1 GQHVL
6 DERLVARDVHDAR
19 LHGVGEWQGREPQ
32 VDRDAAPLLLLPAV
46 GVDPGQRLDERCLA
60 VVDVPG
66 RADYEAADGA
76 GGGAGAGVARGGGR
90 GVCHAWRSQK
100 SRAGRVLASPKWWR
114 TKRARRRRCAAAC
127 GGASAGSGASGSFR
141 ATRSRWACAGRRVTW
156 LGRGGSH
163 RTHSTPPSAV
173 LKATCLPPERGGT
186 GVPSRT
192 QDPSAGAKPSAPSR
206 SHKPRSATASTAS
219 GAANRSAS
227 SPVVRVP

>member
-1 GQHVL
+1 MIRRPPRSTL
-6 DERLVARDVHDAR
+6 FPYTTLFRS
-19 LHGVGEWQGREPQ
+19 HGVGERQGCEPQ

-76 GGGAGAGVARGGGR
+76 GAGAGAGIALGGGR

-127 GGASAGSGASGSFR
+127 GGGGARSGGAGSVT
-141 ATRSRWACAGRRVTW
+141 ATRSRWGRAGRRVAS
-156 LGRGGSH
+156 LEGGCGGGGAPG
-163 RTHSTPPSAV
+163 HSTPPPA
-173 LKATCLPPERGGT
+173 R
-186 GVPSRT
+186 
-192 QDPSAGAKPSAPSR
+192 
-206 SHKPRSATASTAS
+206 
-219 GAANRSAS
+219 
-227 SPVVRVP
+227 